1 MLTRS
6 FWLPIIFVGVVWTIA
21 CLPASAEPPP
31 PGTVPTKRP
40 ISANVP
46 VAVQARQAAERAIP
60 YIETNGTAW
69 INDRKCLTCHYV
81 AFMVW
86 SFRDAGE
93 HGFSVDKSKLAEW
106 TGWSLNHALGQGVEG
121 PAQMLL
127 ARDRTDTSEQSAKLI
142 ESLRD
147 EIVNKQNEDGSWK
160 PGGQL
165 PAQKR
170 PLTET
175 TQVSTLWNV
184 LALDS
189 IDPPNE
195 SATQSR
201 DKALAWL
208 NKTPP
213 NGATPA
219 TSSEWYAAR
228 LLIEHKF
235 GEAREVE
242 ALRDKILAAQQSDG
256 GWGWLWADK
265 SDAFGTGLS
274 LYALSQVGVSNSH
287 PAIERAWRFLIETQ
301 TDDGSWIVHGTKT
314 ATKDKPHPFSSFWGT
329 TWALLGLSHS
339 LPDAATT
346 AAVPAA
352 PPALTASAVS
362 AADVLTSPQP

>member
-1 MLTRS
+1 MLLIRRS
-6 FWLPIIFVGVVWTIA
+6 CLPVILVGAVLAIA
-21 CLPASAEPPP
+21 CAPASAAEQS
-31 PGTVPTKRP
+31 VPL
-40 ISANVP
+40 A
-46 VAVQARQAAERAIP
+46 AQARQAAERAIP
-60 YIETNGTAW
+60 YIEKSGVAW

-93 HGFSVDKSKLAEW
+93 RGFSVDKNRLAEW
-106 TGWSLNHALGQGVEG
+106 TGWSLNHALGQGIEG

-127 ARDRTDTSEQSAKLI
+127 ARDRADKSEPTMKLI
-142 ESLRD
+142 ESLCD
-147 EIVNKQNEDGSWK
+147 EIVKKQEQDGFWK

-175 TQVSTLWNV
+175 TQVSTMWSV

-189 IDPPNE
+189 VVAENQR
-195 SATQSR
+195 ATESR

-208 NKTPP
+208 KKTPP
-213 NGATPA
+213 DADGPA

-228 LLIEHKF
+228 LLIEKKF
-235 GEAREVE
+235 GEPQTVDSLREQ
-242 ALRDKILAAQQSDG
+242 ILSAQQSDG

-274 LYALSQVGVSNSH
+274 LYALSQVGVPSSH
-287 PAIERAWRFLIETQ
+287 PAIEGAWRFLIETQ
-301 TDDGSWIVHGTKT
+301 TEDGSWTVHGTKT
-314 ATKDKPHPFSSFWGT
+314 ATKDKPHPFSSFWGS

-339 LPDAATT
+339 LPPEPATT
-346 AAVPAA
+346 AALLPAS
-352 PPALTASAVS
+352 TASPASVS
-362 AADVLTSPQP
+362 PNATAETPPIAR